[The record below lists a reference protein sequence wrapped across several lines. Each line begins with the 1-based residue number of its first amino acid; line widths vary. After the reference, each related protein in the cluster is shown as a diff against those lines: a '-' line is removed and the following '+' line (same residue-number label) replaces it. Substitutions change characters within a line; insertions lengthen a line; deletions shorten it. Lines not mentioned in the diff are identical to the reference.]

1 VRKLG
6 DEWKSDKIADMALN
20 PSLTRRL
27 SLFAAWLTAVTSLC
41 GQTKSDSKPE
51 PDVLI
56 FTNGDKLTGH
66 LVRSA
71 GDKVTFNSEMA
82 GEISVEWKKIQDLHT
97 SEKYAVIRKGVQLRK
112 NESDEKV
119 PRGTITLAEQT
130 IEVHPGGDQP
140 TQTVTVGDA
149 AYLMHVAA
157 LEKVMHRPG
166 IFEGWTAAIAA
177 GASLVEATQK
187 SNTFT
192 GSIGLIRAVP
202 TEDWLDPRN
211 RTIVDFSTSY
221 GNVTQPN
228 TPTVKTSIY
237 HADGERD
244 EYFSRRFY
252 GFGQLAYDHNFSQG
266 LDLQQAYGGG
276 VGWTAI
282 KSENQTLDV
291 KASMNYIKQQFTAAA
306 QNQNLVGSIFAQG
319 YRRTLAHGLL
329 LSEQISATPAWN
341 NTKAYSASAGAGLAI
356 PIFKRLSV
364 ALSALDMFLN
374 DPPAGFK
381 KNSLQFTTGVTYTL
395 K

>member
-6 DEWKSDKIADMALN
+6 DEWTSDKIADMALN

-82 GEISVEWKKIQDLHT
+82 GEITVEWKKIQDLHT

-211 RTIVDFSTSY
+211 RTIVDFSTPY

-329 LSEQISATPAWN
+329 LSEQISVTPAWN

-381 KNSLQFTTGVTYTL
+381 KNSLQLTTGVTYTL

>member
-1 VRKLG
+1 
-6 DEWKSDKIADMALN
+6 MALN

-82 GEISVEWKKIQDLHT
+82 GEITVEWKKIQDLHT

-149 AYLMHVAA
+149 AYLMHLAA

-306 QNQNLVGSIFAQG
+306 QNQNLVGSIFAQS
-319 YRRTLAHGLL
+319 YRRTLTHGLL

>member
-1 VRKLG
+1 MSDTWSEQGFGNWVTK
-6 DEWKSDKIADMALN
+6 WKSDKIAAMAFN
-20 PSLTRRL
+20 PSLTRRV
-27 SLFAAWLTAVTSLC
+27 SLFAAWLLAVTSLY
-41 GQTKSDSKPE
+41 GQTKTDTKPE

-56 FTNGDKLTGH
+56 FTDGEKLIGH
-66 LVRSA
+66 LVRST
-71 GDKVTFNSEMA
+71 GDKVTFNSDMA
-82 GEISVEWKKIQDLHT
+82 GEITVEWKKIQELHS
-97 SEKYAVIRKGVQLRK
+97 SEKYAVIQKGVQLRK

-119 PRGTITLAEQT
+119 A
-130 IEVHPGGDQP
+130 
-140 TQTVTVGDA
+140 VGDA

-157 LEKVMHRPG
+157 FEKLRHRPG
-166 IFEGWTAAIAA
+166 IFEDWTAAIAA

-221 GNVTQPN
+221 GNLTQPN

-244 EYFSRRFY
+244 EYFYRRFY

-266 LDLQQAYGGG
+266 LDLQQTYGGG

-291 KASMNYIKQQFTAAA
+291 KASMNYIKQQFEAAA
-306 QNQNLVGSIFAQG
+306 QNQNLVGSIFAEG
-319 YRRTLAHGLL
+319 YRRTLAHGILF
-329 LSEQISATPAWN
+329 SEQISATPAWN
-341 NTKAYSASAGAGLAI
+341 NTKAYSASAGVGLAM

-364 ALSALDMFLN
+364 ALTALDMFLN

>member
-1 VRKLG
+1 MRKPG
-6 DEWKSDKIADMALN
+6 DKWKSDKIADMALN

-27 SLFAAWLTAVTSLC
+27 SLFAAWLTAVTSLY

-82 GEISVEWKKIQDLHT
+82 GEITVEWKKIKELHS
-97 SEKYAVIRKGVQLRK
+97 SEKYAVIQNGVHLRK

-119 PRGTITLAEQT
+119 PVGTIAVAEQK

-140 TQTVTVGDA
+140 THTVDVGDA
-149 AYLMHVAA
+149 AYLMHVTAF
-157 LEKVMHRPG
+157 EKLRHRPG
-166 IFEGWTAAIAA
+166 IFEAWTAAIAA

-221 GNVTQPN
+221 GNLTQPN

-266 LDLQQAYGGG
+266 LDLQQSYGGG
-276 VGWTAI
+276 VGWTVI

-291 KASMNYIKQQFTAAA
+291 KASMNYIRQQFEAAA
-306 QNQNLVGSIFAQG
+306 QNQNLVGSIFAEG
-319 YRRTLAHGLL
+319 YRRTLAHGIL

-341 NTKAYSASAGAGLAI
+341 NTRAYSASAGVGLAM

>member
-1 VRKLG
+1 
-6 DEWKSDKIADMALN
+6 MALN
-20 PSLTRRL
+20 PSLTLRM
-27 SLFAAWLTAVTSLC
+27 SLFAAWLTALTSLY

-82 GEISVEWKKIQDLHT
+82 GEIIVEWKKIQELHT

-112 NESDEKV
+112 NESEEKV
-119 PRGTITLAEQT
+119 PSGTITVAEQK
-130 IEVHPGGDQP
+130 IELHPGGDQP
-140 TQTVTVGDA
+140 TETVTVGDA

-157 LEKVMHRPG
+157 FEKVMHHPG
-166 IFEGWTAAIAA
+166 IFEGWTAAVTA

-187 SNTFT
+187 SNTFS

-221 GNVTQPN
+221 GNLTQPN

-244 EYFSRRFY
+244 EYFSKRFY

-276 VGWTAI
+276 VGWTAV

-291 KASMNYIKQQFTAAA
+291 KASMNYINQQFTAAA
-306 QNQNLVGSIFAQG
+306 QNQNLVGSILAEV
-319 YRRTLAHGLL
+319 YRRTLPHGFL

-341 NTKAYSASAGAGLAI
+341 HTRAYSASAGAGLAI

>member
-1 VRKLG
+1 
-6 DEWKSDKIADMALN
+6 MAFN
-20 PSLTRRL
+20 PILTRRA
-27 SLFAAWLTAVTSLC
+27 SLFAAWLTAVASLYA
-41 GQTKSDSKPE
+41 QTNSDSKPE
-51 PDVLI
+51 PDVLV
-56 FTNGDKLTGH
+56 FTDGEKLIGH
-66 LVRSA
+66 LVRST
-71 GDKVTFNSEMA
+71 GDKVTFKSEMA
-82 GEISVEWKKIQDLHT
+82 GEVTVEWKNVQDLHT
-97 SEKYAVIRKGVQLRK
+97 SEKYAVIQKGVQLRK
-112 NESDEKV
+112 NETGENV
-119 PRGTITLAEQT
+119 ARGTIAIAEQK

-140 TQTVTVGDA
+140 THTVAVGDA
-149 AYLMHVAA
+149 AYVMHEAA
-157 LEKVMHRPG
+157 FEKVMHRPG
-166 IFEGWTAAIAA
+166 IFEEWTAAITA

-192 GSIGLIRAVP
+192 GSIGLMRAVP
-202 TEDWLDPRN
+202 REDWLDPRN

-221 GNVTQPN
+221 GKLNQPN

-237 HADGERD
+237 HADAERD

-282 KSENQTLDV
+282 KRENQTLDV
-291 KASMNYIKQQFTAAA
+291 KASMSYIKQQFATAV
-306 QNQNLVGSIFAQG
+306 QNQNLVGSIFAEA
-319 YRRTLAHGLL
+319 YHRALAHSIL

-341 NTKAYSASAGAGLAI
+341 NTKAYSASVGVGLTM

-381 KNSLQFTTGVTYTL
+381 KNSLQFTTGITYML